1 MYNRSNS
8 TCENV
13 NFVEHKNATKWSVLF
28 VGVII
33 VMFTVIFNIT
43 VIVKINRKRKL
54 KTFARFFLTS
64 LASVD
69 LCVGVTIMPV
79 NIVNEL
85 YGLKQTAGML
95 FCDILNTLDY
105 MLSTASI
112 FFLTILT
119 FDRYI
124 ALCKPFEYHRLCNK
138 RMIVI
143 ITFSTWL
150 FIIAIAFG
158 IIPTGMVYYG
168 VPEDILFCVLKE
180 EKACVFLMSKYFAVL
195 SSTISIL
202 VPVITITYLNVQLAC
217 HIRRQSNISAKIG
230 LNGST
235 TTFIDHRHTSQGVH
249 VAKTIAVLTISFLFC
264 WVPFFIVLNISV
276 FSEYTL
282 SYGIYVVAN
291 WLGYLNSTIN
301 PFLYILLERKSCIG
315 RH

>member
-1 MYNRSNS
+1 MYNKSNN
-8 TCENV
+8 TCEKV
-13 NFVEHKNATKWSVLF
+13 NFVEHKDATKWGVLF
-28 VGVII
+28 LGVIF
-33 VMFTVIFNIT
+33 VMFTLIFNIV
-43 VIVKINRKRKL
+43 VITKINRKRKL

-79 NIVNEL
+79 SIVNEL
-85 YGLKQTAGML
+85 YGLKETVSMF
-95 FCDILNTLDY
+95 FCDIVNTLDY
-105 MLSTASI
+105 MLCTASI

-143 ITFSTWL
+143 ITISTWV
-150 FIIAIAFG
+150 FIISLSFG
-158 IIPTGMVYYG
+158 LIPTGMVYYG
-168 VPEDILFCVLKE
+168 IPEDILFCVKNK

-202 VPVITITYLNVQLAC
+202 VPGLIITCLNVQLVR
-217 HIRRQSNISAKIG
+217 HIRKQNNISAKITF
-230 LNGST
+230 NGST
-235 TTFIDHRHTSQGVH
+235 TSFIDRRHITQGIH
-249 VAKTIAVLTISFLFC
+249 VAKTIAVLTISFLSC
-264 WVPFFIVLNISV
+264 WMPFFVVLNISV

-282 SYGIYVVAN
+282 SYGMYIVAT

-301 PFLYILLERKSCIG
+301 PLLYILLERKSCIG